1 MSGLDKKSS
10 KAGRGREEGRAA
22 RIPDRARQQFFRRR
36 GKPSMK
42 ITEFLAGH
50 QNKIISCRRADT
62 LQAAAS
68 LLYSNRIGAMP
79 VVDSTGKLVGV
90 LSERDI
96 VSALSQRPAE
106 LMKLRV
112 RDVMSA
118 PPITA
123 QCEADMDDAMK
134 LMMSHKFRHLPIIDA
149 EGRLRG
155 MLSIRDCLA
164 MQLRD
169 KELEANVLRD
179 SFIAARFS

>member
-1 MSGLDKKSS
+1 
-10 KAGRGREEGRAA
+10 
-22 RIPDRARQQFFRRR
+22 
-36 GKPSMK
+36 MK
-42 ITEFLAGH
+42 VTEFLENH
-50 QNKIISCRRADT
+50 QHKIVSCRRADT

-68 LLYSNRIGAMP
+68 LLFSNRIGAMP
-79 VVDSTGKLVGV
+79 VVDSTGKLVGI

-96 VSALSQRPAE
+96 VSALSQRPHE
-106 LMKLRV
+106 ILKLRV

-118 PPITA
+118 PPITTR
-123 QCEADMDDAMK
+123 CEAEMDDAMK
-134 LMMSHKFRHLPIIDA
+134 LMMSHKFRHLPVVD
-149 EGRLRG
+149 EEERLRG

>member
-1 MSGLDKKSS
+1 
-10 KAGRGREEGRAA
+10 
-22 RIPDRARQQFFRRR
+22 
-36 GKPSMK
+36 MK
-42 ITEFLAGH
+42 ITEFLQNH
-50 QNKIISCRRADT
+50 QHKIVSCRRADT

-79 VVDSTGKLVGV
+79 VVDSSGKLVGV

-96 VSALSQRPAE
+96 VSALSQRPSE

-118 PPITA
+118 PPVTA
-123 QCEADMDDAMK
+123 QCEAEMDDAMK
-134 LMMSHKFRHLPIIDA
+134 LMISHKFRHLPIID
-149 EGRLRG
+149 EQGRLRG

-164 MQLRD
+164 MQLHD

>member
-1 MSGLDKKSS
+1 
-10 KAGRGREEGRAA
+10 
-22 RIPDRARQQFFRRR
+22 
-36 GKPSMK
+36 MK
-42 ITEFLAGH
+42 VTEFLENH
-50 QNKIISCRRADT
+50 QHKIVSCRRADT

-79 VVDSTGKLVGV
+79 VVDSTGRLVGI

-96 VSALSQRPAE
+96 VSALSQRPHE
-106 LMKLRV
+106 ILKLRV
-112 RDVMSA
+112 RDVMSSPA
-118 PPITA
+118 VTT
-123 QCEADMDDAMK
+123 QCEADMDEAMQ
-134 LMMSHKFRHLPIIDA
+134 LMMSHKFRHLPVVDA